1 LTPRDVTFTADD
13 FGLSVAVNE
22 AVEDAH
28 RRGVLDAASLMVA
41 GPAAAD
47 AVARARRLPSL
58 RVGLH
63 IVAVEGPC
71 VLPYDELRAI
81 AGPDGRL
88 PSRQLGLAFRYALS
102 RRARQQLGLEIR
114 AQFAAFAATGLPLG
128 HADAHKHM
136 HLHPVVG
143 TMAIAIGRD
152 FGLPRLRIPAEP
164 SAVLGACGEAA
175 TFGGRALHAWTAWL
189 RTAARR
195 AGLRTTDHC
204 FGLRWSGHVTAE
216 RLQRL
221 ARHLP
226 PGSSE
231 IYLHPATLRDS
242 ELSRLMPDYQHEA
255 EYRALLD
262 PDVAS
267 AFGRLDRAVGAT
279 RAGCAS

>member
-1 LTPRDVTFTADD
+1 MAGREVTFTADD
-13 FGLSVAVNE
+13 FGLSIAVNE

-41 GPAAAD
+41 GPAAED
-47 AVARARRLPSL
+47 AVARAKLLPDL
-58 RVGLH
+58 QVGLH

-71 VLPYDELRAI
+71 VLPYAELRAI

-88 PSRQLGLAFRYALS
+88 PPQQVELAFRYAMS
-102 RRARQQLGLEIR
+102 RQAREQLAREIR
-114 AQFAAFAATGLPLG
+114 AQFAAFAATGLTLG

-143 TMAIAIGRD
+143 TTVIGTGRE
-152 FGLPRLRIPAEP
+152 FGLTRLRVPAEP
-164 SAVLGACGEAA
+164 PAVMRACGERP
-175 TFGGRALHAWTAWL
+175 TFGDRALHAWTGWL

-195 AGLRTTDHC
+195 AGLQTTDHC

-216 RLQRL
+216 RLTLL

-231 IYLHPATLRDS
+231 IYLHPATGRAP
-242 ELSRLMPDYQHEA
+242 ELARWMLGYEHEA

-262 PDVAS
+262 PEVAR
-267 AFGRLDRAVGAT
+267 AFGRAARIGAT
-279 RAGCAS
+279 RAATAS